1 MLNEKNINTESV
13 NNMLTL
19 NVKESDIADMV
30 NVKTAVNQEANREDI
45 KILSNSLKRQFSSK
59 PINKVLTW

>member
-30 NVKTAVNQEANREDI
+30 NVKTAVNQEANSEDI

>member
-1 MLNEKNINTESV
+1 MLNEQNINTESV